1 MEIPS
6 FRPQPDSPL
15 GCASTRPASTK
26 TTCLPS
32 PVASQTRMTSSHLLR
47 GCGGA
52 VAGGA
57 PAHRCC
63 HRGSRLAGPP
73 ALGPTTTAAQE
84 GPSAAVKTPADPLTE
99 ACLSGSSPRA
109 HTHPCGPP
117 TEQTARPTL
126 RQLGPL
132 PVHTPGAKTQAPHR
146 LGVGR
151 SAERRDPAGRAG
163 RGARGPEVAGVRAER
178 YLNVLLFVQDPLPA
192 GRSPSVAGCALPPG
206 TGRCGKQLGA
216 GRRARRRH
224 RYPSSTRAA
233 QARGAGVGRARCAG
247 A

>member
-99 ACLSGSSPRA
+99 ACLS
-109 HTHPCGPP
+109 PP
-117 TEQTARPTL
+117 SFSQNAATKTQEPAA
-126 RQLGPL
+126 LGL
-132 PVHTPGAKTQAPHR
+132 PVCPMCLCICPDLPQNCSKEVPALQNLLLGTP
-146 LGVGR
+146 
-151 SAERRDPAGRAG
+151 S
-163 RGARGPEVAGVRAER
+163 
-178 YLNVLLFVQDPLPA
+178 LP
-192 GRSPSVAGCALPPG
+192 
-206 TGRCGKQLGA
+206 TF
-216 GRRARRRH
+216 
-224 RYPSSTRAA
+224 PSSA
-233 QARGAGVGRARCAG
+233 VG
-247 A
+247 